1 MLNVKNFRILDKD
14 TLTIT
19 KLHSSIKLSLILKK
33 SIKLSLVNLSLIIP
47 IRSSDKSHTHTYARE
62 WTKTVETIKD
72 WIFPTSFVLLVP
84 LLTSTK
90 HNLQNQRER
99 ERERWSQGIECESGT
114 VYLFG
119 SETKASSNEYMAFV
133 MPSSR
138 SGIMSLKLKFI
149 LI

>member
-47 IRSSDKSHTHTYARE
+47 IRSSDKSHTHICKRMNKNSRNNKRLNFSYQLCLASAPFDQYQTQFA
-62 WTKTVETIKD
+62 K
-72 WIFPTSFVLLVP
+72 P
-84 LLTSTK
+84 
-90 HNLQNQRER
+90 ER
-99 ERERWSQGIECESGT
+99 ERERWSLGIECESGT

-149 LI
+149 LIQ

>member
-1 MLNVKNFRILDKD
+1 MWTCLLLYPSEVQTN
-14 TLTIT
+14 LTHI
-19 KLHSSIKLSLILKK
+19 
-33 SIKLSLVNLSLIIP
+33 
-47 IRSSDKSHTHTYARE
+47 YARE

-99 ERERWSQGIECESGT
+99 ERERERERGSLGIECESGT